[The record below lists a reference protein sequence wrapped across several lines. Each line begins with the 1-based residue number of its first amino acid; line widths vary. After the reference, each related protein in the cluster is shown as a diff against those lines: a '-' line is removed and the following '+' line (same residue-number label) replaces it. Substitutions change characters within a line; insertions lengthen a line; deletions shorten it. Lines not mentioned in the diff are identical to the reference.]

1 MDDVEVVRRFLRA
14 MRRRRPIT
22 MLRLASPDM
31 VLSLPGE
38 SPRVG
43 PRESR
48 GPAQL
53 VRTVGRIMR
62 ASRGTLKVEPH
73 SFAQEAGRVIVPVR
87 ATAKRGAERLDLE
100 LTFSFLVRDGKVA
113 ELRESTDDLEAWHAF
128 WD

>member
-1 MDDVEVVRRFLRA
+1 
-14 MRRRRPIT
+14 
-22 MLRLASPDM
+22 
-31 VLSLPGE
+31 
-38 SPRVG
+38 
-43 PRESR
+43 
-48 GPAQL
+48 
-53 VRTVGRIMR
+53 MR

-73 SFAQEAGRVIVPVR
+73 SFTQEAGRVIVPVR